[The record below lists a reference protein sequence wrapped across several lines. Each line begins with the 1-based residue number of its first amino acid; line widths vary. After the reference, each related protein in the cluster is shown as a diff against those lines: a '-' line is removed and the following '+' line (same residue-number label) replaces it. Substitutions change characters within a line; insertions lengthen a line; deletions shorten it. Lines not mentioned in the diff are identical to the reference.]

1 VAASAPANT
10 FPYIICGNE
19 TKKKEGAKVTGV
31 SARLNVSARGVARLR
46 ERLSERDQAI
56 LRQVGELRLMSG
68 RQIQAIHFPTTA
80 HLSEAAATH
89 ARQRV
94 LTRLTRERLLTPLKR
109 RVGGVR
115 AGSAGLVLALGPIG
129 QRVLTPGGSRRRA
142 YEPILRF
149 FDHTL
154 AASQLAVELNVAD
167 RAGVLEL
174 LSWEAEP
181 QSWREFSGLEGR
193 RVLRPDAFV
202 SLGSGGYELRWFC
215 EIDRSTES
223 VPTVLRKCQLYADYY
238 QSGREQAAHGGVF
251 PRVCWIVPDELRAE
265 RLRLPSNESGGCLHG
280 CL

>member
-1 VAASAPANT
+1 M
-10 FPYIICGNE
+10 
-19 TKKKEGAKVTGV
+19 TGV

-142 YEPILRF
+142 YEPTLRF

-174 LSWEAEP
+174 LSWQAEP
-181 QSWREFSGLEGR
+181 QSWREFSGHGGR

-265 RLRLPSNESGGCLHG
+265 RLRAAIERERRLPARLFVVAPTASALDILREVAS
-280 CL
+280 